1 MKLEKFFSAEDLRL
15 VEEAVREAES
25 RTSGEIVPYAV
36 ERSDAYPEA
45 TWSAA
50 TLGALLGVLAAA
62 AVQGLVEIWGVPLA
76 AWIAAPAA
84 LGAGGGAL
92 LCGALPE
99 LRRALVPAVT
109 LGDRVA
115 GRAERAFLEHEVFA
129 TRERTGILVFLSL
142 FERRVV
148 VRADRGIAAK
158 VAQAEWD
165 AVVEG
170 IVSGIREGKPGE
182 ALARGIRACGGILER
197 SGVERRA
204 DDRDELPDGL
214 RTGGP

>member
-76 AWIAAPAA
+76 AWIAAPTA

-92 LCGALPE
+92 LCGALPA

-115 GRAERAFLEHEVFA
+115 ARAERAFLEHEVFA

-165 AVVEG
+165 AVVQG
-170 IVSGIREGKPGE
+170 IVAGIREGKPGE
-182 ALARGIRACGGILER
+182 ALARGIRACGEILER
-197 SGVERRA
+197 RGVERRA